1 MKFQKHFLVALTLL
15 IVPIVSVYAQ
25 TLTVSGEVEKPLTIS
40 LADFEKFPSIEVK
53 GKDNDEKEHTFKGTL
68 LVNILKEAG
77 VTLGSAL
84 RGRNLMK
91 YVLVSASD
99 GYHVVFA
106 LPELDPEF
114 TAESIIIATTVD
126 GKPLPKDE
134 GPFRIVVP
142 KDKKQA
148 RWVRQATGI
157 KVLISK

>member
-1 MKFQKHFLVALTLL
+1 M
-15 IVPIVSVYAQ
+15 VSVYAQ
-25 TLTVSGEVEKPLTIS
+25 ALTVSGEVEKPLTIS

-53 GKDNDEKEHTFKGTL
+53 GKDKDEKEHTFKGTL

-84 RGRNLMK
+84 RGKNLMK
-91 YVLVSASD
+91 YVLVSAPD

-114 TAESIIIATTVD
+114 SAESIIVATTVD

-148 RWVRQATGI
+148 RWVRQATAI
-157 KVLISK
+157 KVLTSQ